1 MKEMNREEK
10 DKHVTPPSLRSS
22 QWPQAWPGDR
32 LRCWACLF
40 CAIEVQTTQRQTGEL
55 SLYPQSLVQ
64 RQGMGA
70 MTLRACCSPSPRRSP
85 GRQLWKV
92 NSNNGLF
99 QCPDSNPSVQLA
111 DTANSNSAA
120 FSRCHNKLRAVL
132 MGGLGQEEGGCH
144 SEPWESLGGKEGFPF
159 SLLSKYLNLSLLSK
173 YSRTRSYLP

>member
-1 MKEMNREEK
+1 MNREEK
-10 DKHVTPPSLRSS
+10 NKHVISSLLGAPDGPRPGLETDSGVGLVSSVLWKLKPP
-22 QWPQAWPGDR
+22 QGNEMG
-32 LRCWACLF
+32 CLP
-40 CAIEVQTTQRQTGEL
+40 
-55 SLYPQSLVQ
+55 SPSLVQ
-64 RQGMGA
+64 REGMGA

-120 FSRCHNKLRAVL
+120 FSCCHNKLRAAL

-144 SEPWESLGGKEGFPF
+144 FEPWESLGGKEGFPF
-159 SLLSKYLNLSLLSK
+159 FLISLLSKYAPTHL
-173 YSRTRSYLP
+173 YLP

>member
-1 MKEMNREEK
+1 MNCPP
-10 DKHVTPPSLRSS
+10 TPS
-22 QWPQAWPGDR
+22 
-32 LRCWACLF
+32 F
-40 CAIEVQTTQRQTGEL
+40 VQE
-55 SLYPQSLVQ
+55 
-64 RQGMGA
+64 QGMGA

-132 MGGLGQEEGGCH
+132 MGGLGQEEGGVTLSPGRAWVARKGSPFLSPLSHLNMYPPNLTSYNSVPH
-144 SEPWESLGGKEGFPF
+144 SPQSSKNVFIV
-159 SLLSKYLNLSLLSK
+159 LSTLSFQ
-173 YSRTRSYLP
+173 